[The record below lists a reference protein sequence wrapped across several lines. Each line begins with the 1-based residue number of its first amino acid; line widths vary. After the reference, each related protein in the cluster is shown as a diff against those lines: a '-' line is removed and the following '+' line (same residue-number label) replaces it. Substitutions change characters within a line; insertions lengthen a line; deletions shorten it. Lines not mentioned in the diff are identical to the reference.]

1 MVFFLKEKFMGY
13 LLALIPALGWGC
25 QSIVMQKIGGKF
37 TNKVMGMVMTTAVFA
52 VIIFPFKHPTTI
64 TSNLIIGS
72 FLCGL
77 FWIVGQ
83 LLQVKAFDLVGVSM
97 AMPISTGEQLLGTTL
112 MGTLYFHEWLF
123 GWQFILGIGALIL
136 IISGIY
142 LTTYSSEKKEKN
154 MNLKLGLIV
163 LTISSLGLIG
173 YAVIPRV
180 FNLNSWDILLPQSIA
195 MLITMLIIAGF
206 KKDRRI
212 LDTKTWQNMVTG
224 IFFAVA
230 NIAILFSNEV
240 NGVAVGYTLS
250 QLNVI
255 VATLGGLLILHE
267 KKSKSELNFTLIGL
281 ALIVIGAVMIG
292 ATKN

>member
-1 MVFFLKEKFMGY
+1 MGY
-13 LLALIPALGWGC
+13 LLALIPALGWGF

-37 TNKVMGMVMTTAVFA
+37 TNKVMGMAMTTFVFA
-52 VIIFPFKHPTTI
+52 VIIFFFKHPTTVN
-64 TSNLIIGS
+64 SNLIIGS

-97 AMPISTGEQLLGTTL
+97 AMPVSTGEQLLGTTL
-112 MGTLYFHEWLF
+112 MGALYFHEWQS
-123 GWQFILGIGALIL
+123 GWQFILGIGALAF
-136 IISGIY
+136 IIVGIY
-142 LTTYSSEKKEKN
+142 LTTYSNEKKEKN
-154 MNLKLGLIV
+154 INLKSGLIV

-173 YAVIPRV
+173 YAVIPRI
-180 FNLNSWDILLPQSIA
+180 FDLNSWDILLPQSIA
-195 MLITMLIIAGF
+195 MLITMFIIAGVQ
-206 KKDRRI
+206 KNRKI
-212 LDTKTWQNMVTG
+212 LDVKTWQNMVTG
-224 IFFAVA
+224 IFFAIA

-267 KKSKSELNFTLIGL
+267 KKSKRELFFTLIGL
-281 ALIVIGAVMIG
+281 VLIVVGAIMIG
-292 ATKN
+292 ATKE